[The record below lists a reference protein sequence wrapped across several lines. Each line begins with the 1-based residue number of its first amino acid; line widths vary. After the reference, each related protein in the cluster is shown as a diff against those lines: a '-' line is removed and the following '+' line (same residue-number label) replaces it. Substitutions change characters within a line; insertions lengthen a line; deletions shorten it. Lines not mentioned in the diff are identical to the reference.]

1 MTARIPRA
9 TDPFH
14 PTISNERQARSDWAY
29 SPAFPLA
36 KAHDLLLGFRPR
48 GGARNLARGS
58 RETRSEERLILSR
71 VGHSLPKILHFQAK
85 KIPKHLD
92 QNHVMCYNVK
102 L

>member
-9 TDPFH
+9 TNPSH

-29 SPAFPLA
+29 SPAFLLA
-36 KAHDLLLGFRPR
+36 EAHDLLLGFQPR

-58 RETRSEERLILSR
+58 RETRGEERLILSR

-85 KIPKHLD
+85 KIPKHLEE
-92 QNHVMCYNVK
+92 NRVMCYNVK